1 MSTRKTYILFGS
13 TNPYLANFGPF
24 NRRTRIALSVE
35 YTTREG
41 ASEKLMSY
49 CEQESDNYVFNEFG
63 TKVQYM
69 VSCDE
74 VRNTIEWET
83 VMDEGAMSYEHD
95 GRVWEMIAIED
106 LDEAD
111 ARIVI
116 CDNVLSEQELEEV
129 YAIHPDLRPQ
139 EVE

>member
-1 MSTRKTYILFGS
+1 
-13 TNPYLANFGPF
+13 
-24 NRRTRIALSVE
+24 
-35 YTTREG
+35 
-41 ASEKLMSY
+41 
-49 CEQESDNYVFNEFG
+49 
-63 TKVQYM
+63 
-69 VSCDE
+69 
-74 VRNTIEWET
+74 

-95 GRVWEMIAIED
+95 GRVREMIAIED

-116 CDNVLSEQELEEV
+116 RDNVLSEQELEEV